1 MTNIKTPPN
10 GDKDGR
16 YISDGE
22 ANHHL
27 LGEGKND
34 STELT
39 VLSVEGCP
47 VDKNKP
53 TSAENCNKNG
63 EDVTPNPGDIF
74 DDLAALARPVEEI
87 IPSEKVL
94 TSLPMR
100 KPKRDEWV
108 RQHPEL
114 TARVHMYEST
124 EDRSLYV
131 ILPEYLEPLAD
142 VSKYV
147 EMALTMNSKGAPF
160 IWPVPIPTERRAHQ
174 AHIDA
179 FAAAT
184 QARKEWIR
192 TTWTGNEYE
201 TVRRKSAMSEPVW
214 PAEIASPGE
223 MLRFAAKSGS
233 FEVIDSMDH
242 PVIQEFLGVA

>member
-1 MTNIKTPPN
+1 MNTIMTPSD
-10 GDKDGR
+10 GEEDGR
-16 YISDGE
+16 HISDGE
-22 ANHHL
+22 VNHHQ

-34 STELT
+34 GTELT
-39 VLSVEGCP
+39 VPSVEGCP

-53 TSAENCNKNG
+53 ASNENSIKNG
-63 EDVTPNPGDIF
+63 EDVTPNKGDIF
-74 DDLAALARPVEEI
+74 DDLAALARPVDEI

-108 RQHPEL
+108 RQHPEF
-114 TARVHMYEST
+114 TARVHIYEST

-131 ILPEYLEPLAD
+131 ILPKCLEPLAD

-147 EMALTMNSKGAPF
+147 EMSLTMNSKGAPF

-179 FAAAT
+179 FAAAI

-201 TVRRKSAMSEPVW
+201 TVRRKSAMPEPTW
-214 PAEIASPGE
+214 PAEITSPGE

-233 FEVIDSMDH
+233 LEVIDSMDH
-242 PVIQEFLGVA
+242 PVIKEFLGIA